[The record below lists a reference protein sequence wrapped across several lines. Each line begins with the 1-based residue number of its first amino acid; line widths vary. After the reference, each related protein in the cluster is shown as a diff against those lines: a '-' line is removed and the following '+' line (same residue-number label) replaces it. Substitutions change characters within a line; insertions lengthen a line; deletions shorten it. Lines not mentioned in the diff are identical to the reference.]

1 MPGYNYP
8 SMIELENS
16 VLRER
21 YAAMLKASKK
31 MVAAVDRYVEQGC
44 LRSELLNTKNE
55 LKQLTQ

>member
-1 MPGYNYP
+1 MPGYNNP

-21 YAAMLKASKK
+21 YAALLKASKK
-31 MVAAVDRYVEQGC
+31 MVAAVDRYVAQEC

-55 LKQLTQ
+55 LKSLTQ

>member
-1 MPGYNYP
+1 MPGYNNP

-21 YAAMLKASKK
+21 YAALLKASKK
-31 MVAAVDRYVEQGC
+31 MVAAVDRYVAQGC

-55 LKQLTQ
+55 LKSLTQ

>member
-1 MPGYNYP
+1 MPGYNTP

-21 YAAMLKASKK
+21 YAALLKASKK
-31 MVAAVDRYVEQGC
+31 MIATIDRYVEQGC

-55 LKQLTQ
+55 LQSLTK

>member
-1 MPGYNYP
+1 MPGYNNP

-21 YAAMLKASKK
+21 YAALLKASKK
-31 MVAAVDRYVEQGC
+31 MVAAVDRYTRQEC
-44 LRSELLNTKNE
+44 LRSELLNTQNE

>member
-1 MPGYNYP
+1 MPGYNNP

-21 YAAMLKASKK
+21 YAALLKASKK
-31 MVAAVDRYVEQGC
+31 MVAAVDRYTRQEC

-55 LKQLTQ
+55 LQSLTQ